1 MNRVSRRIL
10 LPTLLA
16 GFTLGF
22 SGCAGYQLGS
32 VKPTPYQGINRLHIP
47 TFKNDTLEPRTA
59 AIVTN
64 SIIKQVQMDGTY
76 EVTSKDRADAILE
89 GRISRVERRQLR
101 AAETDTL
108 RTTEMRLFII
118 VEWRLVDPTTGQQ
131 IDYAAT
137 RDRDEAKVETGDQ
150 LRQRPGRVIGQTIQ
164 FLDPNFQL
172 SERNAIPLAAED
184 AAEQLVGQLS
194 NGW

>member
-1 MNRVSRRIL
+1 M
-10 LPTLLA
+10 T
-16 GFTLGF
+16 
-22 SGCAGYQLGS
+22 GCAGYQIGA
-32 VKPTPYQGINRLHIP
+32 VKPTPYKDIDRIHVP

-64 SIIKQVQMDGTY
+64 AVIKGLQQDGTY
-76 EVTSKDRADAILE
+76 EITSKDRADAVLQ

-108 RTTEMRLFII
+108 QTTEMRLFIV
-118 VEWRLVDPTTGQQ
+118 VEWSLVDPTTGQKLA
-131 IDYAAT
+131 YASAM
-137 RDRDEAKVETGDQ
+137 DLDESNVESTSN
-150 LRQRPGRVIGQTIQ
+150 LRYRPGRVVGQTIQ

-172 SERNAIPLAAED
+172 SERNALPLAAED
-184 AAEQLVGQLS
+184 AAKQLVGELT